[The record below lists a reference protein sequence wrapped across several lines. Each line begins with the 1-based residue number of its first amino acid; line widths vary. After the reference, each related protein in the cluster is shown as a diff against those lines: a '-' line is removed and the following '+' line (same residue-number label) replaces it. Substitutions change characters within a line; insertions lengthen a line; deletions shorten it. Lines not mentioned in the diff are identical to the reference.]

1 MSTSTPGSTP
11 AHGADSEVGRLRTVM
26 LHRPGPELKRLTPR
40 NNDKLL
46 FDGIPWVARAQEEHD
61 AFAEALRAR
70 DVEVLYLTDL
80 LTETLADADARAAAI
95 EEALDELDLGDTMRR
110 HLHGLM
116 GEASPEELTTMLTAG
131 VRNDEVR
138 GGFGLVT
145 SLLAPDDFLIDPL
158 PNLLFTRDSSVW
170 VRDRVAITSLAMP
183 ARKRETELTE
193 LIYTR
198 HPRFAGTPR
207 IHGSHYEHVEG
218 GDVLLLAPGV
228 IAVGVGERT
237 TPAGVERLAR
247 QVFEAD
253 LAHTVLAVPIA
264 QERATM
270 HLDTICTLVD
280 VDKMVVYPNV
290 ADSLVAH
297 TVTHRGPESDG
308 HLLLD
313 VAEPQPFLLAAA
325 AAMGIDALHQIDT
338 GLDPV
343 TAEREQWDD
352 GNNTLALAPRVA
364 VAYERND
371 ETNDRLEAAGIE
383 VVRIAGS
390 ELGSGRG
397 GPRCMSCPISRE
409 PLVV

>member
-1 MSTSTPGSTP
+1 MPTR
-11 AHGADSEVGRLRTVM
+11 GADSEVGRLRTVM

-40 NNDKLL
+40 NNDQLL

-61 AFAEALRAR
+61 AFAEALRTR

-80 LTETLADADARAAAI
+80 LTETLANAEARASAI
-95 EEALDELDLGDTMRR
+95 ETALADLDLGVTMRD
-110 HLHGLM
+110 HLEGVL
-116 GEASPEELTTMLTAG
+116 GDAAPDELTTLLTAG
-131 VRNDEVR
+131 IRNDEVR

-145 SLLAPDDFLIDPL
+145 SLLPHDAFLIDPL

-170 VRDRVAITSLAMP
+170 VRDHVAVTSLAMP
-183 ARKRETELTE
+183 ARKRETQLTE
-193 LIYTR
+193 LIYSL
-198 HPRFAGTPR
+198 HPRFADSPR
-207 IHGSHYEHVEG
+207 IHGHHYEHVEG
-218 GDVLLLAPGV
+218 GDVLLLGPGV

-247 QVFEAD
+247 QVFDDD

-270 HLDTICTLVD
+270 HLDTICTMVD
-280 VDKMVVYPNV
+280 ADLMVVYENV
-290 ADSLVAH
+290 ADSLVAY
-297 TVTHRGPESDG
+297 TVKPDG
-308 HLLLD
+308 TDDHGNLQLD
-313 VAEPQPFLLAAA
+313 VSGSRPFLEAAA
-325 AAMGIDALHQIDT
+325 DALGIDRMRRIET

-364 VAYERND
+364 VAYERNL
-371 ETNDRLEAAGIE
+371 ETNSRLEEAGIE
-383 VVRIAGS
+383 VVPIAGS

-397 GPRCMSCPISRE
+397 GPRCMSCPVERD
-409 PLVV
+409 PLPT